1 MEKYHELYNEFM
13 TNYSGSETSPSEVGE
28 VLARIAGLF
37 QNYNNTMI
45 VAERAFALIHK
56 TIAEG
61 TDEATGKSISSSK
74 AEVVADA
81 SPEAFEFKKAR
92 GHVTNIETLI
102 GALKFLQRSLET
114 EYINSNT

>member
-1 MEKYHELYNEFM
+1 MEIYQKLYSEFMEKYNR
-13 TNYSGSETSPSEVGE
+13 SETTPSEVGE
-28 VLARIAGLF
+28 TLARISGIF
-37 QNYNNTMI
+37 PNYNAEMI
-45 VAERAFALIHK
+45 VAEHAFALVHK

-61 TDEATGKSISSSK
+61 TDEGSGKNISSSK

-81 SPEAFEFKKAR
+81 TPEAFEFKKAR
-92 GHVTNIETLI
+92 SHVTNIETLI

>member
-1 MEKYHELYNEFM
+1 MEKYKK
-13 TNYSGSETSPSEVGE
+13 SETAPSEAGE
-28 VLARIAGLF
+28 TLMRISGIF
-37 QNYNNTMI
+37 PNYNSEMI
-45 VAERAFALIHK
+45 VAEHAFALVHK

-92 GHVTNIETLI
+92 GHVVSIEAQI